1 MQKKFQI
8 EYIIK
13 KIIVN
18 KNKIIKNQRIKTI
31 YQKIIKN
38 KN

>member
-31 YQKIIKN
+31 YQKIIKY
-38 KN
+38 KK